1 MGFRLNRTM
10 LAYLAANSGVG
21 PRELPDRAGGTA
33 TNQGR

>member
-1 MGFRLNRTM
+1 MNFGLTCTV

-21 PRELPDRAGGTA
+21 PRELPDRVGTAA